1 MNESRIHYVVS
12 YQIRSHHIISHHIKS
27 YRALN
32 VSRIII
38 VLAAAQVVEAGS
50 RDGEDK
56 VAE

>member
-12 YQIRSHHIISHHIKS
+12 YQIRSDHITS

-38 VLAAAQVVEAGS
+38 VLAASQVVEAGS